1 MAELTCP
8 HCGASVRAEDVY
20 CPNCTRALRLA
31 APEAPYQP
39 AKANSARTVGWIVAL
54 GLFGLC
60 ALAAFPLVIVPAAR
74 KNMFGGVSTPGSAAA
89 KTACLSNIKQ
99 LAVGAAIYQADYDD
113 RIFPNRN
120 FSPVLMPYIK
130 NTSIFY
136 CPVTRQ
142 PYAVNKEL
150 LKVEATKIK
159 DPAATVLFYE
169 GANQKLAFP
178 HNSMGNV
185 AFADTHAKAVG
196 SSFVPKWKP

>member
-1 MAELTCP
+1 MTCP
-8 HCGASVRAEDVY
+8 HCGSSVRAEDVY

-31 APEAPYQP
+31 APESPYHP

-74 KNMFGGVSTPGSAAA
+74 KNMFGMSTPASAAA
-89 KTACLSNIKQ
+89 KTACLTNIKQ
-99 LAVGAAIYQADYDD
+99 LAVGAAIYQSDYDD
-113 RIFPNRN
+113 RMFPSRT
-120 FSPVLMPYIK
+120 FMPVLMPYIK
-130 NTSIFY
+130 NTSVFY

-150 LKVEATKIK
+150 LKFEMTKVK
-159 DPAATVLFYE
+159 DPALTLMFYE

-178 HNSMGNV
+178 HGSAGNV
-185 AFADTHAKAVG
+185 AFADTHAKVVG
-196 SSFVPKWKP
+196 PTYVPKWKP